1 MRRRL
6 IVLLF
11 WFYSGLC
18 QAVFLEEFP
27 NLKDFVFNEPTSS
40 TYFGLGLSPI
50 SIMNSKL
57 YVAANLF
64 QIHWINDR
72 FDIEIFS
79 ASIGSTIN
87 SEDYS
92 SSKHFTFRTIPKYRI
107 FSFISIG
114 PLLGF
119 EFVRFS
125 NITARLYK
133 DRYVTPYDVFSSN
146 GLIYGLG
153 ISETIDQK
161 NNRKIKISQNIYKQ
175 TYSTTNT
182 NNGWTYL
189 YQNPELAV
197 EANKDKIA
205 AGIVIMLEIS
215 YLL

>member
-1 MRRRL
+1 MRRRF
-6 IVLLF
+6 IVFLFLL
-11 WFYSGLC
+11 YTNLC
-18 QAVFLEEFP
+18 HAIFLEEFP
-27 NLKDFVFNEPTSS
+27 NLKDFVFNEPTSN

-72 FDIEIFS
+72 FDMEIFS

-107 FSFISIG
+107 FSFVSIG

-125 NITARLYK
+125 NISARLYK

-175 TYSTTNT
+175 TYSTTTT

-197 EANKDKIA
+197 ESNKDKIS